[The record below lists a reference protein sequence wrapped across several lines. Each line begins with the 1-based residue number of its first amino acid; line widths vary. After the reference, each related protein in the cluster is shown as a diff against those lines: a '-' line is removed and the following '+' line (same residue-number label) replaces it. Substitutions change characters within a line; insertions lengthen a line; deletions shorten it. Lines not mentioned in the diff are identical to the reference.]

1 MLTNRHGT
9 AANGGDGPK
18 CTGSGPGPFRRRSS
32 GAAMKFMAAAFA
44 GMMMTS
50 FVGSSAFAIDVNP
63 EEQAAKHKPPF
74 KVGVSNGYLG
84 NTWRAQFVEDL
95 EKVAEEL
102 KKDGDFSRID
112 ILSSTS
118 GAPGQ
123 IAQINSMINSGVDAL
138 VINPVSGEALKP
150 VITRALAAGILV
162 VIADDPL
169 DHPGA
174 VTVTVDQAQE
184 QLGQL
189 DWLIDKLKG
198 KGNIVFID
206 GLAGNTASEW
216 RVKARRPVLEKY
228 PDIKVVAEVPG
239 GWDPAKAR
247 EIMSSLLAAHN
258 DIDGVL
264 IQDVMADGVVRAY
277 EAAGRPVPPIGGDY
291 VHAFLKV
298 WKDKNLD
305 ALTLITPPAIGAD
318 TLRFTA
324 ALLRG
329 AHLKPDALKPSPINP
344 SVVNTIVVPSP
355 YVVST
360 TGDTSKPWCQTK
372 GTECISVDQALKLLE
387 GKPDSATLD
396 HTVSQDQILDYYF
409 VKK

>member
-1 MLTNRHGT
+1 MSTYQYRT
-9 AANGGDGPK
+9 ANTGDGAERSGGGGFGLRRLLARSLK
-18 CTGSGPGPFRRRSS
+18 IKVMATALAGVLMTGL
-32 GAAMKFMAAAFA
+32 
-44 GMMMTS
+44 
-50 FVGSSAFAIDVNP
+50 VGSAMALDINP
-63 EEQAAKHKPPF
+63 EAQAAKHKPPF

-95 EKVAEEL
+95 QKVADEL
-102 KKDGDFSRID
+102 KKDGDFSKID

-174 VTVTVDQAQE
+174 ITVTIDQAQE
-184 QLGQL
+184 QMGQL

-206 GLAGNTASEW
+206 GLAGNTASDW
-216 RVKARRPVLEKY
+216 RVKARHPVLEKY
-228 PDIKVVAEVPG
+228 PDIKVLAEVPG

-305 ALTLITPPAIGAD
+305 ALTLITPPGIGAD

-329 AHLKPDALKPSPINP
+329 AHLKPDAVKPSPLNP
-344 SVVNTIVVPSP
+344 AVVNTIVVPSP

-360 TGDTSKPWCQTK
+360 TGDTSKPWCEIK
-372 GTECISVDQALKLLE
+372 GTECISVDQALKLLD

-396 HTVSQDQILDYYF
+396 HTLSQDQVLDYYF
-409 VKK
+409 DKK

>member
-1 MLTNRHGT
+1 MLKTIV
-9 AANGGDGPK
+9 
-18 CTGSGPGPFRRRSS
+18 
-32 GAAMKFMAAAFA
+32 GAAIGAMLAALA
-44 GMMMTS
+44 G
-50 FVGSSAFAIDVNP
+50 SAASALDVNP
-63 EEQAAKHKPPF
+63 EAQAAKHKPPF
-74 KVGVSNGYLG
+74 RLGISNGYLG

-95 EKVAEEL
+95 QKVADEL
-102 KKDGDFSRID
+102 KADGDFAKID

-123 IAQINSMINSGVDAL
+123 ITQINSLINNGVDAL

-150 VITRALAAGILV
+150 VISRALAAGILV

-174 VTVTVDQAQE
+174 ISVAIDQAQE

-189 DWLIDKLKG
+189 DWLIEKLGG

-216 RVKARRPVLEKY
+216 RVHARAPVLAKN
-228 PDIKVVAEVPG
+228 PDIKVVAAVPA

-247 EIMSSLLAAHN
+247 EVMSSLLSAHN

-277 EAAGRPVPPIGGDY
+277 EAAGRPIPPIAGDY
-291 VHAFLKV
+291 LHAFLKV
-298 WKDKNLD
+298 WKEKNLD
-305 ALTLITPPAIGAD
+305 ALTLITPPGIGAD
-318 TLRFTA
+318 TVRFTA

-329 AHLKPDALKPSPINP
+329 NHLKADALKPSPLNAA
-344 SVVNTIVVPSP
+344 VVNTIVIPSP
-355 YVVST
+355 YVIST
-360 TGDTSKPWCQTK
+360 KGDTTKPWCKTK

-387 GKPDSATLD
+387 GKPDSAALD
-396 HTVSQDQILDYYF
+396 RTVTQEQILDLYF
-409 VKK
+409 DKK